1 MKKSFNITTESTSGI
16 YNRKEIF
23 NIYMWKYYNLFM
35 GAYRISNVSED
46 QQEFILRRFWS
57 MGKLSAFIVEGTK
70 MPEGSEL
77 ASVNSYPNGMIAFTD
92 FAPVIFNIYD
102 WPVVVNLIQTR
113 GASFIPTQRLNVNE
127 QCVIGYCQKNKLPVK
142 TIVEYYVSR
151 IVDIEMTIRQQLNSH
166 KVPWLIATS
175 PENED
180 KMKKLWDKIMCDDD
194 ALFLSAME
202 VDALK
207 VLVGG
212 NASYIIDK
220 LYQQKQ
226 AYENELLTYL
236 GIDNLGTMQKKEH
249 LQLDEANSNNELIND
264 FGDCFL
270 DTMKAFFKRIRD
282 YLGYE
287 IDIEAIARP
296 VASEHGEETQEES
309 EGEDNDAE

>member
-23 NIYMWKYYNLFM
+23 NIYMWKYFNLFM
-35 GAYRISNVSED
+35 GAYRISNVSQD
-46 QQEFILRRFWS
+46 QEEFILRRFWS
-57 MGKLSAFIVEGTK
+57 MGKIASFIVEGTK

-92 FAPVIFNIYD
+92 FAPVIYNIYD
-102 WPVVVNLIQTR
+102 WPVVVNLIKTR
-113 GASFIPTQRLNVNE
+113 GASFIPTERLNVNE

-142 TIVEYYVSR
+142 VIVEYYVSR
-151 IVDIEMTIRQQLNSH
+151 IVDIEMTIRQQLISH

-296 VASEHGEETQEES
+296 VQSEHGQEDAQS
-309 EGEDNDAE
+309 EGGNEDDAE